1 MATLTKAAEILRPA
15 RQILVL
21 LGGGVSARTSI
32 PTFRDR
38 LTGLLGR
45 QDPQRLETA
54 CNDHI

>member
-1 MATLTKAAEILRPA
+1 MDTLTKAAEILRPA
-15 RQILVL
+15 RQFLVL
-21 LGGGVSARTSI
+21 LGGGVSARSGI
-32 PTFRDR
+32 PTFRHR

>member
-1 MATLTKAAEILRPA
+1 MDTLTKAAEISRPA

-21 LGGGVSARTSI
+21 LGGGVSARSGI
-32 PTFRDR
+32 PAFRDR
-38 LTGLLGR
+38 LIGFLGR